1 MLEAMEKFE
10 RVFIRLGESDPRYMS
25 YFIKV
30 CSKRNKKKHKAPSLK
45 DWGNARSLVMFLKIF
60 CMVTLRFYSS
70 LHITSN
76 SFFNKLIYMHTNILQ
91 LCKSKDIFLGEWQRR

>member
-30 CSKRNKKKHKAPSLK
+30 CSKMNKKNTRH
-45 DWGNARSLVMFLKIF
+45 LV
-60 CMVTLRFYSS
+60 
-70 LHITSN
+70 
-76 SFFNKLIYMHTNILQ
+76 
-91 LCKSKDIFLGEWQRR
+91 